1 MKLKDALE
9 NYYFH
14 SGKTSDLVRQL
25 ALAGIAVIWL
35 FKYEVTGVPKVPAQL
50 LLPLGLIVCG
60 LALDLLQYL
69 VTTVIWGFIHRDKE
83 RKGLGED
90 ADFLVSPKVNW
101 LALFCFWL
109 KVASICAAYCL
120 LLQYLARTVLPQ

>member
-60 LALDLLQYL
+60 LALDNFNTWSLQLYG
-69 VTTVIWGFIHRDKE
+69 VSFIGTRSAK
-83 RKGLGED
+83 
-90 ADFLVSPKVNW
+90 A
-101 LALFCFWL
+101 
-109 KVASICAAYCL
+109 
-120 LLQYLARTVLPQ
+120 